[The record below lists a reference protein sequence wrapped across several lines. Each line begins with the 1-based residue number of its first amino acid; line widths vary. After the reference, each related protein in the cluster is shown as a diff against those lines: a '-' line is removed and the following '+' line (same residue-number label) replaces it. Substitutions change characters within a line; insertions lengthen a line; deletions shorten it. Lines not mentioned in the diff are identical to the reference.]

1 MNVCSSHDQ
10 MRYEIYHPRNRNVS
24 TILNQCLVL
33 HKSQLQGLVLCS
45 ACCTRGLGQIKGFGP
60 VHGLFI
66 KELYQLGLSH
76 SLKSFKWNSQ
86 SWSTAAAKINSAL
99 FTHRKNEVFCCPIS
113 SCSVPCWADKYHWLK
128 KGGLKHQ
135 KYDKWWF
142 VAGYCNS
149 GKWW

>member
-10 MRYEIYHPRNRNVS
+10 MRYEIYHPRNHNVS

-45 ACCTRGLGQIKGFGP
+45 ACCTRGLGQIKGFAP
-60 VHGLFI
+60 VFHGLFI

-86 SWSTAAAKINSAL
+86 SWSTAVCCQNQLSAL
-99 FTHRKNEVFCCPIS
+99 HAPKERGVLLSDLQLLSSLLSWQVSLVTKNRWVEASKIWQMMV
-113 SCSVPCWADKYHWLK
+113 CSRILQFW
-128 KGGLKHQ
+128 
-135 KYDKWWF
+135 
-142 VAGYCNS
+142 
-149 GKWW
+149 